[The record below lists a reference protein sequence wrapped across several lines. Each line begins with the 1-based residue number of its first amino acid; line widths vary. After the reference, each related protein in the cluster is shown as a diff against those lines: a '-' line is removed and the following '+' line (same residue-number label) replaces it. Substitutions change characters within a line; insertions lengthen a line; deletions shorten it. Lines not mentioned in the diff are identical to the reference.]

1 MDVVAH
7 VVFLVKDLV
16 VDSINGYLYW
26 ATMYSVEGARLNGEE
41 YLVLQEQLQFSG
53 KQVTDFFFS
62 VADVWLDLLNI
73 VSVHGCQDHCVMTR
87 KITCLQYCYIKNRI
101 RILVTE
107 VPKLWPVILKSDHC
121 NKM

>member
-53 KQVTDFFFS
+53 KQVTDFFFFICGCVVRS
-62 VADVWLDLLNI
+62 REYSQCSWL
-73 VSVHGCQDHCVMTR
+73 
-87 KITCLQYCYIKNRI
+87 
-101 RILVTE
+101 
-107 VPKLWPVILKSDHC
+107 
-121 NKM
+121 